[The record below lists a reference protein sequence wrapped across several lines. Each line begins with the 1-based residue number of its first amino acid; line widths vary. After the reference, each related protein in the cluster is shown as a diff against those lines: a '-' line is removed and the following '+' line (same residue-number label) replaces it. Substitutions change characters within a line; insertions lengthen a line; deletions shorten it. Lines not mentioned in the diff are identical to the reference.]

1 MATVLGGYT
10 AHAYALLRIVIGL
23 LFFCHGGQKVFGWFG
38 GINGKGG
45 AAQLSSLFGAAG
57 AMELIFGAL
66 IVIGLFAAYAAFIG
80 SGEMAVAYF
89 TAHFPNGFWPLEN
102 GGELAVL
109 YCFSLLYMA
118 TKGSGIWSLD
128 AART

>member
-1 MATVLGGYT
+1 MAKIPGG
-10 AHAYALLRIVIGL
+10 HSEHVYALLRVVIGL

-38 GINGKGG
+38 GINGKG
-45 AAQLSSLFGAAG
+45 AAAPLASLFGAAG
-57 AMELIFGAL
+57 SMELIFGAL
-66 IVIGLFAAYAAFIG
+66 IVIGLLAAYAAFIG

-109 YCFSLLYMA
+109 YCFSLLYIA
-118 TKGSGIWSLD
+118 TKGSGICSVD